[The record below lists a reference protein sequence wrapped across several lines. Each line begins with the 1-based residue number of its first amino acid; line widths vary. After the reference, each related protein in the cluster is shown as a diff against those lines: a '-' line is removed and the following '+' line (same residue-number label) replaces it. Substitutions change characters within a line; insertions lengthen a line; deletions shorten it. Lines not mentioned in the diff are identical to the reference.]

1 MFSSK
6 IGHFWAENT
15 FFLILFSRR
24 EGVGNTNLSI
34 FPVLLIQLSPIF
46 VHMVLVSHPTYPA
59 KNFLI
64 ESPLVYF
71 LVCVLIKI
79 TILVEI
85 SSWPGRRELPIAFLC
100 SSWPLLL
107 LVGALAM
114 RPEDGC
120 LQTSQLGE
128 APHPSDRRVARIA
141 PLGRRQIIQHLKL
154 RGEIKHFTVVL
165 VEYLRLGDR
174 IDWMVIYRV
183 IL

>member
-6 IGHFWAENT
+6 ISHFWAENT

-24 EGVGNTNLSI
+24 EWVGNTNQSI
-34 FPVLLIQLSPIF
+34 FPVPLVQLSPIF

-85 SSWPGRRELPIAFLC
+85 SSWAGRRELPISRPAGIFVRTPKSKLL
-100 SSWPLLL
+100 PLLVHCGQNEHFL
-107 LVGALAM
+107 TG
-114 RPEDGC
+114 P
-120 LQTSQLGE
+120 
-128 APHPSDRRVARIA
+128 DRSE
-141 PLGRRQIIQHLKL
+141 L
-154 RGEIKHFTVVL
+154 T
-165 VEYLRLGDR
+165 YL
-174 IDWMVIYRV
+174 
-183 IL
+183 